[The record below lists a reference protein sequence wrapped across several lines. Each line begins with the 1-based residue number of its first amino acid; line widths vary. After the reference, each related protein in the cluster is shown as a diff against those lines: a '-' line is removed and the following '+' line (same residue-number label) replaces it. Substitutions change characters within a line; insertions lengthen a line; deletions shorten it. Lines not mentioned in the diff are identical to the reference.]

1 MATYDL
7 LASSTLD
14 TTTGTITFS
23 SIPSG
28 YTDLEIVGCAHH
40 AGSSSLNLKIN
51 GSTGS
56 IYYFGTTET
65 NQSSSQ
71 VAAYS
76 FGATLIEFPAS
87 GSSATT
93 KPFRIVFN
101 DYRNAY
107 QKTALIYYGSGG
119 RAAGTCFAR
128 INDTNPI
135 TSITLTNS
143 LFYAGTKISLY
154 GVSAV

>member
-1 MATYDL
+1 MATYNL

-14 TTTGTITFS
+14 ATTGTITFS

-40 AGSSSLNLKIN
+40 AGSSSLNMRTN
-51 GSTGS
+51 GNSS
-56 IYYFGTTET
+56 SVYYFGTTET
-65 NQSSSQ
+65 NMSSAQ

-76 FGATLIEFPAS
+76 FQASLVEFPAYPS
-87 GSSATT
+87 NSLT

-101 DYRNAY
+101 DYLNAY

-119 RAAGTCFAR
+119 KAAGTCFVR
-128 INDTNPI
+128 INDTDPI
-135 TSITLTNS
+135 TSITFTNA

-154 GVSAV
+154 GVSAT